1 MRPVQRVVIA
11 LAICAVWKPVIAAC
25 SQDTATA
32 AFLELNAKI
41 ADMLTDGT
49 PMSLVQ
55 ELQGRVVATQSRM
68 MAAGMRGDIQTECDE
83 VARLQAAFRQAG
95 IR

>member
-1 MRPVQRVVIA
+1 M
-11 LAICAVWKPVIAAC
+11 
-25 SQDTATA
+25 AT
-32 AFLELNAKI
+32 FLELNAKV

-49 PMSLVQ
+49 PLSVINQ
-55 ELQGRVVATQSRM
+55 LQSRVVAAQSRM

>member
-1 MRPVQRVVIA
+1 MRPVLGVALA
-11 LAICAVWKPVIAAC
+11 LAISSVRPAIAAC
-25 SQDTATA
+25 SEDAAMATL
-32 AFLELNAKI
+32 LELNAKI

-49 PMSLVQ
+49 PMTLVQ
-55 ELQGRVVATQSRM
+55 QLQGRVVAAQSRM

-95 IR
+95 AR